1 MKNIRDIGDEI
12 MARFTEAELKPR
24 KKCQRCGKI
33 EALDIEWND
42 PPLCEPCFTNDERK
56 TAEQQS
62 IEQFNARR
70 KVSALPPKFYRAR
83 FADFT
88 ECAADARYSKHQQ
101 AVARRVFECCQSDNT
116 GKGILLIGPSSTGK
130 THLLAAAANKLL
142 TRQPILWLDGNALK
156 RQLAADTFA
165 KSPDALD
172 RPPFGQRVAADYAAV
187 FLDEF
192 TFDKSTNYDWLQDGF
207 MGFLNDLTAY
217 GEVKLFISSNN
228 PLEGPL
234 TDPVTGKPD
243 RSDGLPNLASL
254 FKERGTSRL
263 IQLVTPI
270 HLTGPNRRLHG

>member
-1 MKNIRDIGDEI
+1 MKTIRDIGDEI
-12 MARFTEAELKPR
+12 MARFAEAELKPR
-24 KKCQRCGKI
+24 LKCQRCGKF
-33 EALDIEWND
+33 EALDIAWND
-42 PPLCEPCFTNDERK
+42 PPICEPCGTDAERK
-56 TAEQQS
+56 SAEQQS
-62 IEQFNARR
+62 LDKFHERR
-70 KVSALPPKFYRAR
+70 KASAFPPRFYKAR

-88 ECAADARYSKHQQ
+88 ECAADPRYSKHQQ
-101 AVARRVFECCQSDNT
+101 AVARRVFECCQSDS

-130 THLLAAAANKLL
+130 THLLAAAANKILVHKPL
-142 TRQPILWLDGNALK
+142 LWLDGNSLK

-165 KSPDALD
+165 KSADALD
-172 RPPFGQRVAADYAAV
+172 RPPFGQRVAAEFSAV
-187 FLDEF
+187 VLDEF

-228 PLEGPL
+228 PLEGLL

-270 HLTGPNRRLHG
+270 HLTGPNRRLH